1 MSNSASFDLFHCPRS
16 GSVRMAEAE
25 VETPSDLNGVAVE
38 IAKGDEVRTE
48 IGLIRADQFRFQ
60 ARMRWA

>member
-1 MSNSASFDLFHCPRS
+1 
-16 GSVRMAEAE
+16 MAEAE

-38 IAKGDEVRTE
+38 IAKGDEVR
-48 IGLIRADQFRFQ
+48 FQ

>member
-1 MSNSASFDLFHCPRS
+1 
-16 GSVRMAEAE
+16 MAEAE